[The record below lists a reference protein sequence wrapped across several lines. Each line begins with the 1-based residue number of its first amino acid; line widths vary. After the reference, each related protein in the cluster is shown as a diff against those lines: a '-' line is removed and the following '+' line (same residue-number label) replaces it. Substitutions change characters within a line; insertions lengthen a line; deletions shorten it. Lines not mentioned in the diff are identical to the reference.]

1 VGARPAA
8 IDGAISSGGGN
19 GGRGNRR
26 RGERMGRQHRF
37 RWSGDAREVSRWP
50 EGSGGGGA
58 SAGGGRRPWL
68 LDARRKRVK
77 GAGPDWVEM
86 LGPKVENNWADMEKS
101 KGKRT
106 SCRNHLGK
114 KTKLKINGLQKLFF
128 FNFSSK
134 T

>member
-19 GGRGNRR
+19 GGKGNGR
-26 RGERMGRQHRF
+26 RGERMERQRRF
-37 RWSGDAREVSRWP
+37 RWSGGAREVSRWP

-77 GAGPDWVEM
+77 GAGPDWVGM
-86 LGPKVENNWADMEKS
+86 LGPKVENNGPTWKNQRGKEQAAETIWA
-101 KGKRT
+101 
-106 SCRNHLGK
+106 K
-114 KTKLKINGLQKLFF
+114 KN
-128 FNFSSK
+128 
-134 T
+134 